1 MTQSYAPSHTDT
13 PHARGPRL
21 AVPAA
26 LARVTPAAWGMAL
39 VEAVIGYE
47 WLLSAL
53 NKILS
58 PSFNAGLAHQLHMA
72 MMGNPNGWWVSLSNT
87 LMIPHAQL
95 CALLAQVGEL
105 LVAVGLFAGA
115 ALWIGG
121 WLPTARWAR
130 WLNGGVIV
138 ALIGGV
144 TMTANYYVMAGNT
157 VPGLNPNAPFNE
169 GLSLDGVLTLLAV
182 GLLLVHLLALRAP
195 TRRWTS
201 ETDDGTHAGSA
212 TSHA

>member
-1 MTQSYAPSHTDT
+1 MAI
-13 PHARGPRL
+13 
-21 AVPAA
+21 PAA

-58 PSFNAGLAHQLHMA
+58 PSFNAGLAHQLYMA
-72 MMGNPNGWWVSLSNT
+72 MMGNPNGWWVSLANT

-105 LVAVGLFAGA
+105 LVALGFFAGA

-144 TMTANYYVMAGNT
+144 TMTANYYLMAGNT
-157 VPGLNPNAPFNE
+157 WPGLNPSNPFNE
-169 GLSLDGVLTLLAV
+169 GLSLDGVLTLLTAA
-182 GLLLVHLLALRAP
+182 LLPSHLLALRAP
-195 TRRWTS
+195 ARRWTS